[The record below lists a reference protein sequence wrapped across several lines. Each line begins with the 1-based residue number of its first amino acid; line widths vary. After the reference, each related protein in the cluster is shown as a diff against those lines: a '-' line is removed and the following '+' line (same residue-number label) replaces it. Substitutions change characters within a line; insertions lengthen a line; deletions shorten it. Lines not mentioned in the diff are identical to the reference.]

1 MEKKEVGGPTS
12 FFSVRSGNR
21 VSVAENMEKRFG
33 PLAEELGY
41 ELVYA
46 EYAKEG
52 QDWYLRFF
60 IDHPQGIDINDCEK
74 VSRAVEA
81 VLDQEELIKGQYIL
95 EVSSLGL
102 ERPLRTEKDYQEAIG
117 EYVEICLYHPEEKKK
132 KFRGRLLSYG
142 EEIRLEC
149 DGKEVSIKAAN
160 ISKANRSVEF

>member
-1 MEKKEVGGPTS
+1 MEDEEVGSPTS

-21 VSVAENMEKRFG
+21 LSVAESMEKRFS
-33 PLAEELGY
+33 PLAEEMGY

-46 EYAKEG
+46 EYSKEG

-60 IDHPQGIDINDCEK
+60 IDRPEGIDINDCEK

-102 ERPLRTEKDYQEAIG
+102 ERPLRTEKDYAEALG
-117 EYVEICLYHPEEKKK
+117 EYVEICLYQPQEKKK

-142 EEIRLEC
+142 EEIRLES
-149 DGKEVSIKAAN
+149 DGKEVIIKAGN